1 MEVDSIKGVIYMKIA
16 EKTDYS
22 YLFNNLNNNA
32 DNTSITG
39 LNLSDYESIK
49 NGSYTKLLKA
59 YYAKNS
65 ESTDLKNTNKIT
77 DKVSEAVKEYTNIS
91 SDAVA
96 LQDSAEKLITRGS
109 NSLFKET
116 ESNITN
122 EDGSVSEKKEYDVS
136 KIFSGINDFIS
147 KYNKFVKDAQNSSSA
162 NIVRMTKNLSSMV
175 SSYSRSLSTIG
186 ITVNENNTLSID
198 EAKFKKSDMSTVRNL
213 FNSNQSFAYAV
224 STKSSLV
231 GTTADSE
238 KNKAKNYTSSGNYSQ
253 SYSTGNILNNII

>member
-1 MEVDSIKGVIYMKIA
+1 MDVDSIKGVIKMKIA

-22 YLFNNLNNNA
+22 YLFNNLNNNVGSS
-32 DNTSITG
+32 SITN
-39 LNLSDYESIK
+39 LNLSDYASIK
-49 NGSYTKLLKA
+49 NGSYTKLLKE

-65 ESTDLKNTNKIT
+65 ESSDLKNTNKIT

-96 LQDSAEKLITRGS
+96 LQDSAAKLITRGS

-122 EDGSVSEKKEYDVS
+122 EDGTVSDINEYGVS
-136 KIFSGINDFIS
+136 KIFSGISNFIS
-147 KYNKFVKDAQNSSSA
+147 KYNIFVKDAQNSSSS
-162 NIVRMTKNLSSMV
+162 NIVRITKNLSSMV
-175 SSYSRSLSTIG
+175 SSYSKSLSSIG

-198 EAKFKKSDMSTVRNL
+198 EKKFKKSDMSTVRNL

-224 STKSSLV
+224 STKSSLI
-231 GTTADSE
+231 GATADNE